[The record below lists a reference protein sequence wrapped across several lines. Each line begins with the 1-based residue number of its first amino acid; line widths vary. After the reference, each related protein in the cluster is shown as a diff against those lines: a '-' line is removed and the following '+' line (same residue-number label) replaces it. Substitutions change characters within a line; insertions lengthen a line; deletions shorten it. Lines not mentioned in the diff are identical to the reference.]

1 MGFFIFIFF
10 LVELNAREIGKK
22 RKKDNQWLSWKK
34 RKEKKSHLGEK
45 KKLYVHLGGFQKF

>member
-1 MGFFIFIFF
+1 MGFVL
-10 LVELNAREIGKK
+10 LVGLNAREIGKK